1 MSQKPQILLVN
12 KKALLRLTPPMSA
25 FGLCVVSPF
34 KTKLSMS
41 SPPHIPT
48 IILMAQPSQG
58 EKKSLKSKVF
68 FFLLDRLLSRRDGW
82 CDYMLLS
89 VSLFTRESMQ
99 AQH

>member
-1 MSQKPQILLVN
+1 MSQKPQILIVN

-58 EKKSLKSKVF
+58 EK
-68 FFLLDRLLSRRDGW
+68 RLQT
-82 CDYMLLS
+82 
-89 VSLFTRESMQ
+89 VKREKGLET
-99 AQH
+99 